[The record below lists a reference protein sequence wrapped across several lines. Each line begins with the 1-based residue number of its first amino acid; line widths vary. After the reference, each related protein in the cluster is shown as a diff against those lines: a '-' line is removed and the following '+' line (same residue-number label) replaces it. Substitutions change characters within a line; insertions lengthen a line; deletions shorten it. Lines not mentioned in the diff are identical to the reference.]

1 MRRRLFF
8 LAVLLHAGVL
18 IGWAA
23 SLETAR
29 ARAATVRLEVVLR
42 DPRDLLRG
50 DYVWLNYGVS
60 DIPLSAFVSPP
71 SAHPGDRVYVALAP
85 KGGVWEAAAAS
96 LSKEKLG
103 LAPDQRLLV
112 GTVQYVRPR
121 QGVRVVY
128 GIERY
133 YVPEGKGTPPRGKI
147 EADIALTADGRP
159 FLTRL
164 LVEGRPYP

>member
-18 IGWAA
+18 IGWVA

-42 DPRDLLRG
+42 DPRDFLRG
-50 DYVWLNYGVS
+50 DYVWLNYKVS

-85 KGGVWEAAAAS
+85 KGGVWEVAAAS
-96 LSKEKLG
+96 LCARG
-103 LAPDQRLLV
+103 
-112 GTVQYVRPR
+112 
-121 QGVRVVY
+121 
-128 GIERY
+128 
-133 YVPEGKGTPPRGKI
+133 EGHPSAREDRGRGCS
-147 EADIALTADGRP
+147 DR
-159 FLTRL
+159 
-164 LVEGRPYP
+164 